1 MLDVPN
7 WLSEVQNQGIPDS
20 IEELEEAVARFDDL
34 HAAFNTFYNEV
45 CTQYT
50 AICINSTTG
59 VLLFVWYSNT
69 ATS

>member
-1 MLDVPN
+1 MAPCPRSDIDDMFCVSQYMLDVPN

-45 CTQYT
+45 RQEK
-50 AICINSTTG
+50 IC
-59 VLLFVWYSNT
+59 F
-69 ATS
+69 